1 MYPTHFGLDY
11 NHGIMKRRILY
22 TVVFLFSFMF
32 SLTAQLTVSGG
43 VTDQQGYSMTG
54 VNVVLLYMD
63 STVCTGTV
71 SDAHGRFS
79 ITKVSAGSY
88 ILRCSMVGY
97 ANVWQMLDMAKD
109 TVLPDIVLKEGV
121 ELEGIAVES
130 VVRRSFA
137 TRDEIY
143 LTKDILEKSVTALDA
158 VTQLSEFRRVGW
170 NEIAA
175 SDDSP
180 MLIVI
185 DDRIVTADELLT
197 LDPSK
202 IKKVISHKTPPLR
215 YKSYNVQRVLEIVTD
230 RPRARTYDLNLM
242 TNDNFFTWL
251 ESSDYASFIYN
262 DSLNRFGL
270 DYGYMYQN
278 NSYCNTLPVQNTNI
292 YSYMQ
297 TDGQWITNQY
307 RTYNM
312 QRLKSSHTPN
322 IYYQRFT
329 SDYTLIA
336 DVNYQDVSSVDNLP
350 TDIEIATHTSAPN
363 YGKGQD
369 SLFTITRTASANLY
383 FAYDFGNERQFVVD
397 IIGSFSQSGQDNNLW
412 RQMNTPDPTMDY
424 NYTTAL
430 SNLSYSAIA
439 EAGYYGK
446 LWGGEWN
453 IGGKYMYKR
462 LNQTYSFLS
471 QDLASQPSETSTK
484 QYFMTEELYAA
495 YEKNWNKTG
504 LSGSFHLNNTTY
516 WLQDTTYNFFI
527 PTFSLYANHNFS
539 NTLSLSASTSLF
551 FSAPDLSDL
560 SNAASFKDKYF
571 IMIGNPHLKPSYGT
585 QTSIR
590 MNLSNKKGTFSY
602 MPFLNFIYR
611 KNHNVPMIYNKN
623 EMFYYQSLPTKH
635 YYDAMWGNVL
645 MWRPLKWLEWRS
657 SVFVGYQNF
666 ATVNNGYGNFF
677 FTEYHFLTFRPKQF
691 NIRLHMEKVLANNVI
706 GNYHNM
712 LGDMGYRFPTNFGID
727 VSWSNNIWTLR
738 CNYMYVGEALL
749 QSTTPAFR
757 YDEHGNYFNSSH
769 VIFVG
774 ATYHFHYG
782 DMQQRNTKK
791 RINNADNDSGIIS
804 STKNLLDL

>member
-1 MYPTHFGLDY
+1 MYPTLFGLDY
-11 NHGIMKRRILY
+11 NHGIMKRQILY

-43 VTDQQGYSMTG
+43 VTDQQGHSMTG

-158 VTQLSEFRRVGW
+158 VTQLPEFRRVGW

-297 TDGQWITNQY
+297 TDGQWITNY
-307 RTYNM
+307 YWCDKIA
-312 QRLKSSHTPN
+312 LVLN
-322 IYYQRFT
+322 I
-329 SDYTLIA
+329 I
-336 DVNYQDVSSVDNLP
+336 
-350 TDIEIATHTSAPN
+350 
-363 YGKGQD
+363 K
-369 SLFTITRTASANLY
+369 
-383 FAYDFGNERQFVVD
+383 
-397 IIGSFSQSGQDNNLW
+397 
-412 RQMNTPDPTMDY
+412 
-424 NYTTAL
+424 
-430 SNLSYSAIA
+430 
-439 EAGYYGK
+439 
-446 LWGGEWN
+446 
-453 IGGKYMYKR
+453 
-462 LNQTYSFLS
+462 
-471 QDLASQPSETSTK
+471 
-484 QYFMTEELYAA
+484 
-495 YEKNWNKTG
+495 
-504 LSGSFHLNNTTY
+504 
-516 WLQDTTYNFFI
+516 
-527 PTFSLYANHNFS
+527 
-539 NTLSLSASTSLF
+539 
-551 FSAPDLSDL
+551 
-560 SNAASFKDKYF
+560 
-571 IMIGNPHLKPSYGT
+571 
-585 QTSIR
+585 
-590 MNLSNKKGTFSY
+590 
-602 MPFLNFIYR
+602 
-611 KNHNVPMIYNKN
+611 
-623 EMFYYQSLPTKH
+623 
-635 YYDAMWGNVL
+635 
-645 MWRPLKWLEWRS
+645 
-657 SVFVGYQNF
+657 
-666 ATVNNGYGNFF
+666 
-677 FTEYHFLTFRPKQF
+677 
-691 NIRLHMEKVLANNVI
+691 
-706 GNYHNM
+706 
-712 LGDMGYRFPTNFGID
+712 
-727 VSWSNNIWTLR
+727 
-738 CNYMYVGEALL
+738 
-749 QSTTPAFR
+749 
-757 YDEHGNYFNSSH
+757 
-769 VIFVG
+769 
-774 ATYHFHYG
+774 
-782 DMQQRNTKK
+782 
-791 RINNADNDSGIIS
+791 
-804 STKNLLDL
+804 